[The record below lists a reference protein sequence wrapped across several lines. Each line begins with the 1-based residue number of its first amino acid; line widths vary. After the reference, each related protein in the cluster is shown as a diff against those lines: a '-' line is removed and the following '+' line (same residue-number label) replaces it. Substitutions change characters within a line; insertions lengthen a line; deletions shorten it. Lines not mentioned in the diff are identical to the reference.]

1 MYQLEDYKKIKS
13 EELETASSEKEMLK
27 TEMNR
32 LEEKLKQ
39 FQEDINNKNSLIETL
54 VNLLA

>member
-1 MYQLEDYKKIKS
+1 M
-13 EELETASSEKEMLK
+13 MK

-39 FQEDINNKNSLIETL
+39 FQEDVNNKNSLIETL
-54 VNLLA
+54 VNFEAWDLYIR

>member
-1 MYQLEDYKKIKS
+1 M
-13 EELETASSEKEMLK
+13 MK

-39 FQEDINNKNSLIETL
+39 FQEDVNNKNSLIETL
-54 VNLLA
+54 VNFGAWDFYIR

>member
-1 MYQLEDYKKIKS
+1 M
-13 EELETASSEKEMLK
+13 MK

-39 FQEDINNKNSLIETL
+39 FQEDVNNKNSLIETL
-54 VNLLA
+54 VNLKLGISILDKTN